1 VLTED
6 SGAVLRRER
15 EVALRKEPKKPVTSR
30 SASASGSG
38 SGSGSSGSG
47 RGERKAKAVVAELP
61 EELLPVFE
69 ALRAWRAEQAR
80 EQGVPAY
87 VIFHD
92 ATLRE
97 IASLGPTS
105 VAELGTISGIG
116 EKKLA
121 TYGEGVLGVLASLG
135 GGTSQ
140 ETPPTA
146 SPGTAGAA
154 REEGAGGADGSF
166 DWPEDEPEPDYD
178 DWA

>member
-1 VLTED
+1 M
-6 SGAVLRRER
+6 LRRER
-15 EVALRKEPKKPVTSR
+15 EVPLRKEPKKPVTSR
-30 SASASGSG
+30 SAAG
-38 SGSGSSGSG
+38 GSGSSGSG
-47 RGERKAKAVVAELP
+47 RGDRKAKAAAVELSD
-61 EELLPVFE
+61 ELVPVFE

-97 IASLGPTS
+97 IAATAPTS

-135 GGTSQ
+135 GAPGGASGSGSASGPAWEEASGDTSA
-140 ETPPTA
+140 PA
-146 SPGTAGAA
+146 SPGPTGDAA
-154 REEGAGGADGSF
+154 EDF
-166 DWPEDEPEPDYD
+166 DWTDVEPEPEHD